1 MLVGYDRS
9 EEPHPN
15 LPRLANGDFGSFGR
29 PVATTTLYARD
40 SQFKPFCGQWN
51 LWSKTNLERDAISV
65 KITQILIKF

>member
-15 LPRLANGDFGSFGR
+15 LPRLASGDFGSFGR

-51 LWSKTNLERDAISV
+51 L
-65 KITQILIKF
+65 